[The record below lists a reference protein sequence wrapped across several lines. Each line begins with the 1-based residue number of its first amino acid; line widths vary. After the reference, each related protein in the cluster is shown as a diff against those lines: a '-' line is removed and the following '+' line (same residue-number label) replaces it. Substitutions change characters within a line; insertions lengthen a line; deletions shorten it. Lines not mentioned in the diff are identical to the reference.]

1 MKQILRLCLL
11 TAVALAYN
19 ASARI
24 DLLWEIPTSRI
35 PNYVTPDYGA
45 SLYIGGQD
53 GSLAM
58 VLTGS
63 GPLRIAWFDG
73 TGTVVSIIDIS
84 TLRKSPEIP
93 FSNIEELLF
102 TSSTSLIANIEPMTE
117 LTEVVVFTKTEQGV
131 NHEAFSYYAQSNFT
145 GNDNALIRFEGGK
158 LKRYRF
164 VDDQPV
170 APANQPVLG
179 SIRANDRYLLLDYA
193 VAPKQKYYLG
203 ISKDLKT
210 WEPLYDFTPA
220 SGQLSV
226 ELPRIILGDH
236 SFLKLD

>member
-1 MKQILRLCLL
+1 MKQIFRLFIL

-24 DLLWEIPTSRI
+24 DLLWEIPTTRI
-35 PNYVTPDYGA
+35 PNFVMPNRGA
-45 SLYIGGQD
+45 SLYIGGTD
-53 GSLAM
+53 GSLA
-58 VLTGS
+58 VELNDDNGTT
-63 GPLRIAWFDG
+63 RIAWFDG
-73 TGTVVSIIDIS
+73 TGNIVSIIDLS
-84 TLRKSPEIP
+84 TLRMPPEDP
-93 FSNIEELLF
+93 FSNIEDLLF
-102 TSSTSLIANIEPMTE
+102 TSSTTLIANIEPQTE
-117 LTEVVVFTKTEQGV
+117 LTEVVVFTKTTHGLKY
-131 NHEAFSYYAQSNFT
+131 EAFSYSGQPNFT

-170 APANQPVLG
+170 LG
-179 SIRANDRYLLLDYA
+179 SIGTNDRYLLLDYA

-220 SGQLSV
+220 SGELKI
-226 ELPRIILGDH
+226 ELPKIILGDH
-236 SFLKLD
+236 SFLKLE